1 MSESVV
7 TVTEKVEAT
16 IRSVQQSEAHR
27 GVRRTFYV
35 GMSSVLLLI
44 VLAGFTPTLYLRAFF
59 NVPAIPV
66 AVWVHGLV
74 LTAWFVAFFL
84 QTALVAVRRTDL
96 HRRLGWVAGGL
107 GVAVFAS
114 STAVTLNFAPR
125 LVALGA
131 NLETSIAI
139 FSEVVWSDFA
149 TLLAFTLFLSMA
161 LVFRRQP
168 EIHKRLMLLAS
179 ISLVQPA
186 LSRIFRWP
194 VFAGLNPT
202 VLGLVSLLL
211 LVLALGVY
219 DLVSRKRVHPVTC
232 LGGTFFMGAK
242 LVSIYVIAT
251 SEAGRSF
258 VRGLG

>member
-7 TVTEKVEAT
+7 TVTEKVEST

-59 NVPAIPV
+59 NVPAIPI

-84 QTALVAVRRTDL
+84 QTALVAVRRTDI

-107 GVAVFAS
+107 GVAVLAS
-114 STAVTLNFAPR
+114 STAVTLHFAPR

-131 NLETSIAI
+131 NLEASIAI

-149 TLLAFTLFLSMA
+149 TLLAFPLFLVTA
-161 LVFRRQP
+161 IVLRHHP
-168 EIHKRLMLLAS
+168 E
-179 ISLVQPA
+179 
-186 LSRIFRWP
+186 
-194 VFAGLNPT
+194 
-202 VLGLVSLLL
+202 
-211 LVLALGVY
+211 
-219 DLVSRKRVHPVTC
+219 
-232 LGGTFFMGAK
+232 
-242 LVSIYVIAT
+242 
-251 SEAGRSF
+251 
-258 VRGLG
+258 